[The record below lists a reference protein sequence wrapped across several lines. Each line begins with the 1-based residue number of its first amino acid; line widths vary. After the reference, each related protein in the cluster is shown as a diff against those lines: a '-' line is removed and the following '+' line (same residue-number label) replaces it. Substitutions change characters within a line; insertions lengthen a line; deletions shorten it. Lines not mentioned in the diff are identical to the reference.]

1 MRTVLSLL
9 FFFVPCVATLSQ
21 QTQPSVGDWQA
32 AFFSWLSG
40 DEVAEEYGEETYE
53 LLSDLA
59 EHPINLNQTSR
70 SQLEQ
75 LPFLSAQQVEELV
88 AYMDRYRPMRSL
100 SELQMIESLD
110 RGTRRLLSY
119 FVVIGDTLVP
129 RQTVKSALSHLLQ
142 DGHVTLETTLRQ
154 PFYKRKGDD
163 GKYLGYPQRHDLRLQ
178 FVSRDQLK
186 FGLTAAQDAGEP
198 FFSNRNNLGYD
209 HYSYYFQLRRMGR
222 LEALNLGMYRVQ
234 LGMGLVMNSSFY
246 LGKLASLQSLGR
258 STHALTAYTSRSM
271 ADYLQ
276 GAAATVRLSSDWHL
290 TAFASYR
297 PIDATLNSDGTVRTI
312 DTDGYHRTET
322 EMEKKNNTHE
332 TDLGFSLSWT
342 PSRPNYS
349 SHLSLNAVYT
359 HFDRPLVP
367 YPTAAAA
374 SQEYR
379 RYYPEGSSFLNVS
392 LDYGLTSARF
402 AFSGETALNGD
413 GALAAIHTA
422 SLRATDQ
429 VSLMLLHR
437 YYDKR
442 YTSTHARSFSEG
454 SSTQNEHGLYL
465 GATWTPSRK
474 FLLQGY
480 ADYAHF
486 PFLRYRVSAPSDAL
500 DAFLLARTY
509 YNIGTFEARY
519 RFRIRQ
525 HDAADRVQLI
535 NRYEHRARLRFLCPV
550 ISSDVA
556 GLPSL
561 TLQTQVDG
569 ALLSSHEQTSRGV
582 MVSQQASFRY
592 RWLRLQGYFGWFRS
606 DDYDSRLYQYEP
618 SVLHEFFFP
627 AFYGHGIRYSLI
639 ARADWGRLTFLAKIG
654 TTDYFDRAVISSG
667 LQQINASSQTDL
679 LLQVLLKV
687 L

>member
-1 MRTVLSLL
+1 MRIVLTLL
-9 FFFVPCVATLSQ
+9 FFLVPFVATLSQ
-21 QTQPSVGDWQA
+21 QPQLPVGDWQA
-32 AFFSWLSG
+32 AFLSWLSA
-40 DEVAEEYGEETYE
+40 DEAVDEYGEETFE

-59 EHPINLNQTSR
+59 EHPLNLNQTSR

-75 LPFLSAQQVEELV
+75 LPFLSAQQIEELV
-88 AYMDRYRPMRSL
+88 AYTDRYRPLRSL

-129 RQTVKSALSHLLQ
+129 HQTIKSELSNLFRR
-142 DGHVTLETTLRQ
+142 GHATLESSFRQ

-163 GKYLGYPQRHDLRLQ
+163 SKYLGYPQRHDLRLQ
-178 FVSRDQLK
+178 FASRDQLK

-198 FFSNRNNLGYD
+198 FFSNRNTLGYD

-222 LEALNLGMYRVQ
+222 VEELNLGMYRVQ
-234 LGMGLVMNSSFY
+234 LGMGLVMNSAFY
-246 LGKLASLQSLGR
+246 MGKLASLQSLGR

-276 GAAATVRLSSDWHL
+276 GAAATVRLASDWRL
-290 TAFASYR
+290 TAFASWR
-297 PIDATLNSDGTVRTI
+297 PIDATLNSNGTVRTL
-312 DTDGYHRTET
+312 DTDGYHRTEA
-322 EMEKKNNTHE
+322 EMKKKNNTHE

-342 PSRPNYS
+342 PSRPNFS
-349 SHLSLNAVYT
+349 SHISLNAVYT
-359 HFDRPLVP
+359 SFNRILVP
-367 YPTAAAA
+367 YVATASG
-374 SQEYR
+374 SQAYR
-379 RYYPEGSSFLNVS
+379 RYYPEGSSFFNAS

-402 AFSGETALNGD
+402 AFSGETALNRE
-413 GALAAIHTA
+413 GALATIHTA

-442 YTSTHARSFSEG
+442 YTSCHARSFSEG

-465 GATWTPSRK
+465 GATWKPSRK

-480 ADYAHF
+480 FDYAHF
-486 PFLRYRVSAPSDAL
+486 PFLRYLVSAPSDAI

-509 YNIGTFEARY
+509 YNIGTLEARY

-525 HDAADRVQLI
+525 HDDADHVQI
-535 NRYEHRARLRFLCPV
+535 VNRYEHRPRIRFTCPV

-556 GLPSL
+556 GATSL

-569 ALLSSHEQTSRGV
+569 AWLSSREQTSRGV

-592 RWLRLQGYFGWFRS
+592 RSLRLRGYFGWFRS

-618 SVLHEFFFP
+618 SVLHDFSFP
-627 AFYGHGIRYSLI
+627 AFYGHGIRYSFM

-667 LQQINASSQTDL
+667 LQQINGSSQTDL

>member
-1 MRTVLSLL
+1 MRIVLFLL
-9 FFFVPCVATLSQ
+9 LLLVPFVTTKSQ
-21 QTQPSVGDWQA
+21 QTTDWQD
-32 AFFSWLSG
+32 AFRSWLPA
-40 DEVAEEYGEETYE
+40 DEVTEEYGEETFE

-59 EHPINLNQTSR
+59 EHPLNLNQASR

-75 LPFLSAQQVEELV
+75 FPFLSAQQVEELV

-110 RGTRRLLSY
+110 RGTRRLLSC

-129 RQTVKSALSHLLQ
+129 RQSVKSVLSHLLQ
-142 DGHVTLETTLRQ
+142 DGHATVEFTFRQ

-178 FVSRDQLK
+178 FASRDQLK

-198 FFSNRNNLGYD
+198 FFSHRNSWGYD

-222 LEALNLGMYRVQ
+222 VEELNLGMYRVQ
-234 LGMGLVMNSSFY
+234 FGMGLVMNSAFY
-246 LGKLASLQSLGR
+246 MGKLASLQSLGR
-258 STHALTAYTSRSM
+258 STHALTAYTSRLM

-276 GAAATVRLSSDWHL
+276 GAAATVRLSSDWRL
-290 TAFASYR
+290 TTFASYR

-312 DTDGYHRTET
+312 VTDGYHRTET

-332 TDLGFSLSWT
+332 SDLGFSLSWT
-342 PSRPNYS
+342 PSHPHYS

-359 HFDRPLVP
+359 HYDRPLVP
-367 YPTAAAA
+367 YVATASS
-374 SQEYR
+374 SQLYR
-379 RYYPEGSSFLNVS
+379 RYYPEGSSFFNAS

-402 AFSGETALNGD
+402 AFSGETALNGE

-442 YTSTHARSFSEG
+442 YTSCHARSFSEG
-454 SSTQNEHGLYL
+454 GSTQNEHGLYL
-465 GATWTPSRK
+465 GATWKPSRK

-486 PFLRYRVSAPSDAL
+486 PFFRYQVNAPSDAL

-509 YNIGTFEARY
+509 FNIGTLEARY
-519 RFRIRQ
+519 RFHIRQ
-525 HDAADRVQLI
+525 RDDANHVNVF
-535 NRYEHRARLRFLCPV
+535 NRYEHRARLRFSYPV
-550 ISSDVA
+550 ISSDVDGA
-556 GLPSL
+556 PSL
-561 TLQTQVDG
+561 TLQTQIDG
-569 ALLSSHEQTSRGV
+569 ALLNSHEQTSRGV
-582 MVSQQASFRY
+582 MAGQQASFRY
-592 RWLRLQGYFGWFRS
+592 RGLRLQGYFGWFRS

-618 SVLHEFFFP
+618 SVLHDFYYP
-627 AFYGHGIRYSLI
+627 PFYGHGIRYSLM
-639 ARADWGRLTFLAKIG
+639 ARADWGCLTFLAKIG

-667 LQQINASSQTDL
+667 LQQIDGSSQTDL
-679 LLQVLLKV
+679 LLQVLLK
-687 L
+687 LN

>member
-1 MRTVLSLL
+1 MRIVLFLL
-9 FFFVPCVATLSQ
+9 FFFVPCVVTLSQ
-21 QTQPSVGDWQA
+21 QSQPPAGDWQD
-32 AFFSWLSG
+32 AFRSWLPA
-40 DEVAEEYGEETYE
+40 DEVSEEYGEETFE

-59 EHPINLNQTSR
+59 DHPINLNQASR

-110 RGTRRLLSY
+110 RPTRRLLSC

-129 RQTVKSALSHLLQ
+129 RQTMKSVLSRLMQ
-142 DGHVTLETTLRQ
+142 DGHVTLESSFRQ

-163 GKYLGYPQRHDLRLQ
+163 SKYLGYPQRHDLRLQ
-178 FVSRDQLK
+178 FSSRDQLK

-222 LEALNLGMYRVQ
+222 VEELNLGMYRVQ
-234 LGMGLVMNSSFY
+234 LGMGLVMNSAFY
-246 LGKLASLQSLGR
+246 MGKLASLQSLGR

-271 ADYLQ
+271 ADYLR
-276 GAAATVRLSSDWHL
+276 GAAATVSLSSDWRL
-290 TAFASYR
+290 TAFASWR

-312 DTDGYHRTET
+312 DTDGYHRTES

-332 TDLGFSLSWT
+332 TDFGFSLSWT
-342 PSRPNYS
+342 PSLLHFS
-349 SHLSLNAVYT
+349 SHISLNAVYT
-359 HFDRPLVP
+359 SFDRVLVP
-367 YPTAAAA
+367 YQATA
-374 SQEYR
+374 SSFQSYR
-379 RYYPEGSSFLNVS
+379 KYYPEGSSFFNAS

-402 AFSGETALNGD
+402 SFSGETALNRE

-422 SLRATDQ
+422 SFRVTDQ
-429 VSLMLLHR
+429 LSLMLLHR
-437 YYDKR
+437 YYDER
-442 YTSTHARSFSEG
+442 YTSCHARSFSEG
-454 SSTQNEHGLYL
+454 GSTQNEHGLYL

-474 FLLQGY
+474 FMLQGY

-486 PFLRYRVSAPSDAL
+486 PFFRYQVNAPSDAL
-500 DAFLLARTY
+500 AAFLLARTY

-525 HDAADRVQLI
+525 RDDIHHVQI
-535 NRYEHRARLRFLCPV
+535 VNRYEHRPRLRFSCPV
-550 ISSDVA
+550 ISSNGA
-556 GLPSL
+556 GAISL

-569 ALLSSHEQTSRGV
+569 ALLNSREQTSRGV

-592 RWLRLQGYFGWFRS
+592 HSIRLQGYFGWFRS

-618 SVLHEFFFP
+618 SVLHDFSFP
-627 AFYGHGIRYSLI
+627 AFYGHGIRYSFM
-639 ARADWGRLTFLAKIG
+639 ARGDWGRLTFLAKIG
-654 TTDYFDRAVISSG
+654 TTDFFDRAVISSG
-667 LQQINASSQTDL
+667 LQQIDGSSQTDL
-679 LLQVLLKV
+679 LLQILLKV

>member
-1 MRTVLSLL
+1 MRIVLSLL
-9 FFFVPCVATLSQ
+9 FFFVPYAATMSQ
-21 QTQPSVGDWQA
+21 QTQPPVVDWQDA
-32 AFFSWLSG
+32 LRSWLPA
-40 DEVAEEYGEETYE
+40 DEVTEEYGEETFE

-59 EHPINLNQTSR
+59 EHPLNLNQTSR

-88 AYMDRYRPMRSL
+88 AYLDHYRPMRSL

-110 RGTRRLLSY
+110 RGTRRLLSC
-119 FVVIGDTLVP
+119 FVVIGDTLIP
-129 RQTVKSALSHLLQ
+129 RQTMKSVLSHLLQ
-142 DGHVTLETTLRQ
+142 DGHATLEATLRQ

-178 FVSRDQLK
+178 FASRDQLK

-209 HYSYYFQLRRMGR
+209 HYSYYFQLRRVGR

-276 GAAATVRLSSDWHL
+276 GAAATVRLYSDWHL

-297 PIDATLNSDGTVRTI
+297 PIDATLNPDGTVRTI
-312 DTDGYHRTET
+312 DTDGYHRTES

-342 PSRPNYS
+342 PSRSNYS

-367 YPTAAAA
+367 YTTTAPA
-374 SQEYR
+374 SQAYR
-379 RYYPEGSSFLNVS
+379 RYYPEGSSFFNAS

-402 AFSGETALNGD
+402 AFSGETAINGE
-413 GALAAIHTA
+413 GALAALHTA

-429 VSLMLLHR
+429 LSLMLLHR

-525 HDAADRVQLI
+525 RDDADRVQLI
-535 NRYEHRARLRFLCPV
+535 NNYEHRARLRFSCPV
-550 ISSDVA
+550 ISSDGV
-556 GLPSL
+556 GTPSL

-569 ALLSSHEQTSRGV
+569 ALLNSHEKTSRGV
-582 MVSQQASFRY
+582 MVSQQASLRY

-618 SVLHEFFFP
+618 SVLHDFSFP
-627 AFYGHGIRYSLI
+627 SFYGHGIRYSLM

-667 LQQINASSQTDL
+667 LQQIDGSSQTDL
-679 LLQVLLKV
+679 LLQVLLKF
-687 L
+687 

>member
-1 MRTVLSLL
+1 MRTVLFFL
-9 FFFVPCVATLSQ
+9 FSFVSCVATMSQ
-21 QTQPSVGDWQA
+21 QTQLPVGDWQD
-32 AFFSWLSG
+32 AFRSWLSG
-40 DEVAEEYGEETYE
+40 DEVSEEYGEETFE

-59 EHPINLNQTSR
+59 EHPLNLNQSTR

-75 LPFLSAQQVEELV
+75 LPFLSSQQVEELV
-88 AYMDRYRPMRSL
+88 AYMDRYRPLRSL

-110 RGTRRLLSY
+110 RDTRRLLTC

-129 RQTVKSALSHLLQ
+129 HQSVKSVLGHLFR
-142 DGHVTLETTLRQ
+142 DGHATIEGTFRQ
-154 PFYKRKGDD
+154 PLYKRKGDYE
-163 GKYLGYPQRHDLRLQ
+163 GYLGYPQRHDLRLQ
-178 FVSRDQLK
+178 FASRDQLK

-198 FFSNRNNLGYD
+198 FFSNSNHLGYD

-222 LEALNLGMYRVQ
+222 LEELNLGMYRVQ

-246 LGKLASLQSLGR
+246 MGKLASLQSLGR
-258 STHALTAYTSRSM
+258 STHALSAFTSRSID
-271 ADYLQ
+271 DYLQ
-276 GAAATVRLSSDWHL
+276 GAAATVRLSSDWRL

-312 DTDGYHRTET
+312 VTDGYHRTPA

-332 TDLGFSLSWT
+332 TDLGFSLAWT
-342 PSRPNYS
+342 PSHPHYS
-349 SHLSLNAVYT
+349 SHISLNAVYT
-359 HFDRPLVP
+359 RYDRPLVP
-367 YPTAAAA
+367 YVSTASS
-374 SQEYR
+374 SQSYR
-379 RYYPEGSSFLNVS
+379 KYYPEGSSFFNAS

-402 AFSGETALNGD
+402 SLSGETALND
-413 GALAAIHTA
+413 LGALAAIHTA

-429 VSLMLLHR
+429 LSLMLLHR

-442 YTSTHARSFSEG
+442 YTSCHARSFSEG
-454 SSTQNEHGLYL
+454 STTQNEHGLYL

-525 HDAADRVQLI
+525 RDDAEHTQVI
-535 NRYEHRARLRFLCPV
+535 NRNEHRARLRFSCPV
-550 ISSDVA
+550 ISSDVTGA
-556 GLPSL
+556 PSL

-569 ALLSSHEQTSRGV
+569 VVLNSREQTSQGV

-592 RWLRLQGYFGWFRS
+592 RGLRFQGYFGWFRS

-618 SVLHEFFFP
+618 SVLHDFSFP
-627 AFYGHGIRYSLI
+627 AFYGHGIRYSLM
-639 ARADWGRLTFLAKIG
+639 ARTDWGRLTFLAKIG
-654 TTDYFDRAVISSG
+654 TTNYFDRAVISSG

>member
-1 MRTVLSLL
+1 MRIVLSLL
-9 FFFVPCVATLSQ
+9 FFLVPSVAILSQ
-21 QTQPSVGDWQA
+21 QPQSPVTDWQA
-32 AFFSWLSG
+32 VFQSWLSG
-40 DEVAEEYGEETYE
+40 DEASEQYGEETLE
-53 LLSDLA
+53 LLSNLA
-59 EHPINLNQTSR
+59 EHPLNINQTTR

-75 LPFLSAQQVEELV
+75 LPFLSAQQIEELV
-88 AYMDRYRPMRSL
+88 AYTDRYRPLRSL

-110 RGTRRLLSY
+110 RDTRRLLSC
-119 FVVIGDTLVP
+119 FVVVGDTLVP
-129 RQTVKSALSHLLQ
+129 HQSTKSVLSHLLQ
-142 DGHVTLETTLRQ
+142 DGHATLEANLRQ

-178 FVSRDQLK
+178 FASRDQLK

-234 LGMGLVMNSSFY
+234 LGMGLVMNSAFY

-258 STHALTAYTSRSM
+258 STHALSAYTSRSM

-276 GAAATVRLSSDWHL
+276 GAAATVRLSADWSL
-290 TAFASYR
+290 TAFASWR
-297 PIDATLNSDGTVRTI
+297 PIDATLNADGTVRTI

-349 SHLSLNAVYT
+349 SHVSLNAVYT
-359 HFDRPLVP
+359 SFDRPLVP
-367 YPTAAAA
+367 YLTNA
-374 SQEYR
+374 SSPQAYR
-379 RYYPEGSSFLNVS
+379 RYYPEGSSFFNAS

-402 AFSGETALNGD
+402 AFSGETAVNRE

-422 SLRATDQ
+422 SLRASDQ
-429 VSLMLLHR
+429 ISLMLLHR

-442 YTSTHARSFSEG
+442 YTSCHARSFSEG

-465 GATWTPSRK
+465 GATWKPTHK
-474 FLLQGY
+474 FMLQGY

-486 PFLRYRVSAPSDAL
+486 PFLRYQVSAPSDAL

-509 YNIGTFEARY
+509 YNIGTLEARY

-525 HDAADRVQLI
+525 RDDANHTQVI
-535 NRYEHRARLRFLCPV
+535 NRNEHRARLRFLCPV
-550 ISSDVA
+550 ISSEVA
-556 GLPSL
+556 GAPTL

-569 ALLSSHEQTSRGV
+569 ALLSSHEQTSRGI
-582 MVSQQASFRY
+582 MIGQQASFRY
-592 RWLRLQGYFGWFRS
+592 RAFRFQGYFGWFRS

-618 SVLHEFFFP
+618 SVLHDFSFP
-627 AFYGHGIRYSLI
+627 AFYGHGIRYSLM
-639 ARADWGRLTFLAKIG
+639 ARADWGRLTFSAKIG
-654 TTDYFDRAVISSG
+654 TTDFFDRAVISSG
-667 LQQINASSQTDL
+667 LQQINGSSQTDL
-679 LLQVLLKV
+679 LLQVLLKF
-687 L
+687 

>member
-1 MRTVLSLL
+1 MRFL
-9 FFFVPCVATLSQ
+9 FFLFLVL
-21 QTQPSVGDWQA
+21 PSVAVLAQQPQFPAGDWQD
-32 AFFSWLSG
+32 AFLSWLAG
-40 DEVAEEYGEETYE
+40 DEVAEEYGEETFE

-59 EHPINLNQTSR
+59 DNPLNLNQTNR

-88 AYMDRYRPMRSL
+88 AYMDRYRPLRSL

-110 RGTRRLLSY
+110 RDTRRLLSY
-119 FVVIGDTLVP
+119 FVVVGDTLVP
-129 RQTVKSALSHLLQ
+129 RQTVKSVLKHLFH
-142 DGHVTLETTLRQ
+142 DGHATIEASFRQ
-154 PFYKRKGDD
+154 PFYKRKGDYD
-163 GKYLGYPQRHDLRLQ
+163 GYLGYPQRHDLRLQ
-178 FVSRDQLK
+178 FSSHDQLK

-198 FFSNRNNLGYD
+198 FFSNRNNMGYD

-222 LEALNLGMYRVQ
+222 VEELNLGMYRVQ
-234 LGMGLVMNSSFY
+234 FGMGLVINSSFY

-276 GAAATVRLSSDWHL
+276 GAAATVRLASDWRL

-297 PIDATLNSDGTVRTI
+297 PLDATLNPDGTVRTI
-312 DTDGYHRTET
+312 DTDGYHRTPT

-332 TDLGFSLSWT
+332 ADLGFSLSWT

-349 SHLSLNAVYT
+349 SHISLNAVYT
-359 HFDRPLVP
+359 HFDRPLAP
-367 YPTAAAA
+367 YNAT
-374 SQEYR
+374 
-379 RYYPEGSSFLNVS
+379 GSSFQSYRLYYPDGSSFFNAS
-392 LDYGLTSARF
+392 LDYALTSARF
-402 AFSGETALNGD
+402 SFSGETALNHEGY
-413 GALAAIHTA
+413 LAAIHTA

-429 VSLMLLHR
+429 INLMLLHR

-442 YTSTHARSFSEG
+442 YTSCHARSFGEG
-454 SSTQNEHGLYL
+454 SSTQNEHGVYL

-486 PFLRYRVSAPSDAL
+486 PFLRYMVSAPSDAL

-509 YNIGTFEARY
+509 YNIGTLEARY

-525 HDAADRVQLI
+525 RDDTNLAQIV
-535 NRYEHRARLRFLCPV
+535 NRYEHRARLRFSCPV
-550 ISSDVA
+550 ISSDVKGA
-556 GLPSL
+556 PSL

-569 ALLSSHEQTSRGV
+569 ALLSSHGQTSRGV

-592 RWLRLQGYFGWFRS
+592 RSMRLQGYFGWFRS

>member
-1 MRTVLSLL
+1 MRIVLSFL
-9 FFFVPCVATLSQ
+9 FSFVSCVATMSQ
-21 QTQPSVGDWQA
+21 QTQSPVTDWQA
-32 AFFSWLSG
+32 AFYSWLSA
-40 DEVAEEYGEETYE
+40 DETSEEYGEETFE

-59 EHPINLNQTSR
+59 EHPLNLNQTSR
-70 SQLEQ
+70 TQLEQ
-75 LPFLSAQQVEELV
+75 LPFLSSQQVEELV
-88 AYMDRYRPMRSL
+88 AYMDRYRPLRSL

-110 RGTRRLLSY
+110 RDTRRLLTH
-119 FVVIGDTLVP
+119 FVIIGDTLVP
-129 RQTVKSALSHLLQ
+129 QQTVKSVLSHLFQ
-142 DGHVTLETTLRQ
+142 DGHATAMATLRQ

-178 FVSRDQLK
+178 FASRDQLK

-198 FFSNRNNLGYD
+198 FFSNRNTLGYD

-222 LEALNLGMYRVQ
+222 VEELNLGMYRVQ
-234 LGMGLVMNSSFY
+234 LGMGLVMNSAFY

-258 STHALTAYTSRSM
+258 STHALSAYTSRSM

-276 GAAATVRLSSDWHL
+276 GAAATVRLFSDWRL
-290 TAFASYR
+290 TAFASWR

-332 TDLGFSLSWT
+332 TDMGFSLSWA
-342 PSRPNYS
+342 PSHPAFS
-349 SHLSLNAVYT
+349 SHISLNGVYT
-359 HFDRPLVP
+359 SFDRFLVP
-367 YPTAAAA
+367 YIKTTSSAQ
-374 SQEYR
+374 SYR
-379 RYYPEGSSFLNVS
+379 RYYPEGASFFNAS

-402 AFSGETALNGD
+402 AFSGETALNRE

-429 VSLMLLHR
+429 LSLMLLHR

-442 YTSTHARSFSEG
+442 YTSCHARSFSEG
-454 SSTQNEHGLYL
+454 GYTQNEHGLYL
-465 GATWTPSRK
+465 GANWRPSRK

-509 YNIGTFEARY
+509 YNIGTLEARY

-525 HDAADRVQLI
+525 RDNSEHTQVI
-535 NRYEHRARLRFLCPV
+535 NRNEHRARIRFSCPV
-550 ISSDVA
+550 ISSDAA
-556 GLPSL
+556 GAASL
-561 TLQTQVDG
+561 TLQTQIDG
-569 ALLSSHEQTSRGV
+569 VLVNSHEQNSRGV
-582 MVSQQASFRY
+582 MASQQASFRY
-592 RWLRLQGYFGWFRS
+592 RGLRLQGYFGWFRS

-618 SVLHEFFFP
+618 SVLHEFSSP
-627 AFYGHGIRYSLI
+627 AFYGHGIRYSLM

-667 LQQINASSQTDL
+667 LQQIDGSSQTDL
-679 LLQVLLKV
+679 LLQVLLKIN
-687 L
+687 

>member
-1 MRTVLSLL
+1 MRIVLSLL
-9 FFFVPCVATLSQ
+9 FFFVPYAATMSQ
-21 QTQPSVGDWQA
+21 QTQPPVVDWQDA
-32 AFFSWLSG
+32 LRSWLPA
-40 DEVAEEYGEETYE
+40 DEVTEEYGEETFE

-59 EHPINLNQTSR
+59 EHPLNLNQASR

-88 AYMDRYRPMRSL
+88 AYLDRYRPMRSL

-110 RGTRRLLSY
+110 RGTRRLLSC
-119 FVVIGDTLVP
+119 FVVIGDTLIP
-129 RQTVKSALSHLLQ
+129 RQTMKSVFSHLLQ
-142 DGHVTLETTLRQ
+142 DGHATLEATLRQ

-178 FVSRDQLK
+178 FASRDQLK

-209 HYSYYFQLRRMGR
+209 HYSYYFQLRRVGR

-276 GAAATVRLSSDWHL
+276 GAAATVRLYSDWHL

-297 PIDATLNSDGTVRTI
+297 PIDATLNPDGTVRTI
-312 DTDGYHRTET
+312 DTDGYHRTES

-342 PSRPNYS
+342 PSRSNYS

-367 YPTAAAA
+367 YTTTAPA
-374 SQEYR
+374 SQAYR
-379 RYYPEGSSFLNVS
+379 RYYPEGSSFFNAS

-402 AFSGETALNGD
+402 AFSGETAINGE
-413 GALAAIHTA
+413 GALAALHTA

-429 VSLMLLHR
+429 LSLMLLHR

-509 YNIGTFEARY
+509 YNIGTLEARY

-525 HDAADRVQLI
+525 RDDADRLQLI
-535 NRYEHRARLRFLCPV
+535 NNYEHRARLRFSCPV
-550 ISSDVA
+550 ISSDGV
-556 GLPSL
+556 GTPSL

-569 ALLSSHEQTSRGV
+569 ALLNSHEKTSRGV
-582 MVSQQASFRY
+582 MVSQQASLRY

-618 SVLHEFFFP
+618 SVLHDFSFP
-627 AFYGHGIRYSLI
+627 SFYGHGIRYSLM

-667 LQQINASSQTDL
+667 LQQIDGSSQTDL
-679 LLQVLLKV
+679 LLQVLLKF
-687 L
+687 

>member
-9 FFFVPCVATLSQ
+9 FLFVPCVATWSQ
-21 QTQPSVGDWQA
+21 QTQPPVGDWQA

-100 SELQMIESLD
+100 SELLMIESLD
-110 RGTRRLLSY
+110 RSTRRLLSY

-129 RQTVKSALSHLLQ
+129 RQTVKSVLSHLLQ
-142 DGHVTLETTLRQ
+142 DGHATLEASLRQ

-178 FVSRDQLK
+178 FASRDQLK

-402 AFSGETALNGD
+402 SFSGETALNGD

-486 PFLRYRVSAPSDAL
+486 PFLRYRVGAPSDAL

-525 HDAADRVQLI
+525 RDDADRVQLI

-556 GLPSL
+556 GVPSL

-569 ALLSSHEQTSRGV
+569 ALLSSYEQTSRGV

-618 SVLHEFFFP
+618 SVLYDFSFP
-627 AFYGHGIRYSLI
+627 SYYGHGIRYSLT
-639 ARADWGRLTFLAKIG
+639 ARADCGRLSFLAKIG

-667 LQQINASSQTDL
+667 LQQIDGSSQTDL
-679 LLQVLLKV
+679 LLQILLKV